1 MKTVELTADVYS
13 NAEGI
18 AYRLYVDDTLM
29 TERTFRWEPRKNCI
43 EEHMVLQVTPGS
55 THTVRVESVKKDGEY
70 FTLKNI
76 TVDGVKSDTT
86 FLV

>member
-13 NAEGI
+13 NTEGI

-29 TERTFRWEPRKNCI
+29 TERTFKWEPRKKCI
-43 EEHMVLQVTPGS
+43 EEHMVLQVNPAT
-55 THTVRVESVKKDGEY
+55 THTIRVESVKEGEY

>member
-13 NAEGI
+13 NTEGI
-18 AYRLYVDDTLM
+18 AYRLYVDNTLM
-29 TERTFRWEPRKNCI
+29 TERTFKWEPRKKCV
-43 EEHMVLQVTPGS
+43 EEHMILQVTPGS
-55 THTVRVESVKKDGEY
+55 THTVRIESVNKGEH